1 MSVKRLNVARIII
14 QSKINSIPRYLS
26 GLNVITKKSCE
37 RVEENISGTVKK
49 LMGWD
54 FCLSKAVMF
63 GDRTVGGLGLTS
75 PVDLYYIEPL
85 ANLIRFVNSSAQITR
100 EIARKA
106 VIKCEEGKEVDAFW
120 QENLNTMM
128 EQYWYWNYPIT
139 IENDEWVIVDGNNK
153 PVKIREKLQQN
164 LRARKIKV
172 GNFRYG

>member
-1 MSVKRLNVARIII
+1 
-14 QSKINSIPRYLS
+14 
-26 GLNVITKKSCE
+26 
-37 RVEENISGTVKK
+37 
-49 LMGWD
+49 
-54 FCLSKAVMF
+54 MF
-63 GDRTVGGLGLTS
+63 GGLGLTS

-85 ANLIRFVNSSAQITR
+85 TNLIRFVNSSAQITR

-164 LRARKIKV
+164 LRGRKIKV